1 MIEKLE
7 NVTAI
12 AKANVYFD
20 GKVVSHTIYTAE
32 GDRKTLGLFL
42 PGDHRRCLP
51 GTPSRNDRIYGDQG
65 RRDFQPARQQ
75 QVRVPLLRTC
85 PVRVFLHTTQLN
97 GHKAKLP
104 VLNEIL

>member
-20 GKVVSHTIYTAE
+20 GNVSHTIYTAD

-42 PGDHRRCLP
+42 SPVTMNLGQATQR
-51 GTPSRNDRIYGDQG
+51 SWISSMVY
-65 RRDFQPARQQ
+65 
-75 QVRVPLLRTC
+75 VRY
-85 PVRVFLHTTQLN
+85 
-97 GHKAKLP
+97 AS
-104 VLNEIL
+104 